1 MPRWVSHH
9 GLMGFLMGLRNR
21 NCELV
26 PKFVPEIDGSFGL
39 PTGSLNAVTDVL
51 DLLLLIIT
59 AAQAVEELL
68 EGDLDFADLGVAQAA
83 LGDELDV
90 ESEAVVEQSGVVE
103 SELDGVVVPLRVCA
117 AVFGDGGLGRLL
129 LVAGVAGDR
138 NGGVDVH
145 LGEHID
151 ILEVAG

>member
-1 MPRWVSHH
+1 
-9 GLMGFLMGLRNR
+9 MGFLMGLRNR

-26 PKFVPEIDGSFGL
+26 PKLVPEIDGSFGL
-39 PTGSLNAVTDVL
+39 PTGSSNAVTDVF
-51 DLLLLIIT
+51 DLVLLTIAA

-68 EGDLDFADLGVAQAA
+68 EGDLDFADFGVAQAA
-83 LGDELDV
+83 FGDELDV
-90 ESEAVVEQSGVVE
+90 EGEAVVEQSGVVE
-103 SELDGVVVPLRVCA
+103 SKLDGVVVPLRVCA
-117 AVFGDGGLGRLL
+117 AVFGDGGLGLLL

-151 ILEVAG
+151 VLEVAG